1 MYSQEDRLRAVK
13 VYFELDNNPFLT
25 VLRLGY
31 PAVTTLAYWG
41 DEYQRKHSLHYLKR
55 RYSKYSTE
63 EKYMLSD
70 NGALCRISY
79 KSYKYRVNIV

>member
-1 MYSQEDRLRAVK
+1 MK
-13 VYFELDNNPFLT
+13 IYFELDNNAMLT

-31 PAVTTLAYWG
+31 PAVTTLAYWR
-41 DEYQRKHSLHYLKR
+41 DEYQRKHSLHHPKR
-55 RYSKYSTE
+55 PYSKYSTE

-79 KSYKYRVNIV
+79 K